1 MTSEQQ
7 EITIDLPKLFNL
19 SANLLVASFQRQS
32 EENLK
37 RLFKEL
43 KQGGRVD
50 AGKITAEQSGAVIP
64 VQLQLERSAYK
75 GQFNLP
81 HFSAAID
88 MLLQKLAGEVR
99 KDPQL
104 RELRTLSS
112 PDNREIVFN
121 IPAGIKIGT
130 ELNVLML
137 SVLPCE
143 DSLVVRLLFV
153 DGEQFEGQD

>member
-32 EENLK
+32 EESLK

-50 AGKITAEQSGAVIP
+50 AGQITAEQSGAVIP

-75 GQFNLP
+75 GQFNRP
-81 HFSAAID
+81 HFSAAVDI
-88 MLLQKLAGEVR
+88 LLQKLAGEVR

-104 RELRTLSS
+104 RQLRTLSS

>member
-32 EENLK
+32 EESLK

-50 AGKITAEQSGAVIP
+50 AGQITAEQSGAVIP

-75 GQFNLP
+75 GQFNRP
-81 HFSAAID
+81 HFSAAVDI
-88 MLLQKLAGEVR
+88 LLQKLAGEVR